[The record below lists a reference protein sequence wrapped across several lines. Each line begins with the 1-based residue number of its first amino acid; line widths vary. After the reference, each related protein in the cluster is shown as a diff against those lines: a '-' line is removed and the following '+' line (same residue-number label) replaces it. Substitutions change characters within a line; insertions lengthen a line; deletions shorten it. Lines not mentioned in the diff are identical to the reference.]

1 MGKPS
6 PKLKPSSPGSNNNTP
21 FLSLRSIRE
30 KDEDLTGTSST
41 TWKDHAWRFLSVSTA
56 KALLLMLVSSST
68 IAAASSSKVGL
79 RDSIEQNVMK
89 GELQRE
95 LQTCDMWGP
104 FETASSYFDMLGG
117 QMLCAYPTNTD
128 LKFPLLSLAHGTGA
142 GGWNLGSYLE
152 FMLVMASTGFVICA
166 PEHCWFDC
174 LDKMDIYQLNAI
186 TSGKYYGERGELPV
200 RREGTVGLLGHSSG
214 GVSTLHSCY
223 PEYVS
228 KYDIGAAMTYDATG
242 AAIANEKL
250 NADLNLSSV
259 DPSIP
264 LFVAKGGYD
273 VDVDKDWD
281 HIVNDTETLLS
292 VNPNRSL
299 LTASIDGM
307 EHNEMLTS
315 LFHWYLTLKAV
326 PYIIAFFTYTL
337 KPSGGCCEESKNVLG
352 MQLKLDSTSYYDDH
366 LIFPCGS
373 PSD

>member
-1 MGKPS
+1 
-6 PKLKPSSPGSNNNTP
+6 
-21 FLSLRSIRE
+21 
-30 KDEDLTGTSST
+30 
-41 TWKDHAWRFLSVSTA
+41 
-56 KALLLMLVSSST
+56 
-68 IAAASSSKVGL
+68 
-79 RDSIEQNVMK
+79 
-89 GELQRE
+89 
-95 LQTCDMWGP
+95 MWGP

-128 LKFPLLSLAHGTGA
+128 LKFPLLSLAHGLNV
-142 GGWNLGSYLE
+142 GGWKLGSYLK
-152 FMLVMASTGFVICA
+152 FMRVMASAGFVICA
-166 PEHCWFDC
+166 PKHCWYDC
-174 LDKMDIYQLNAI
+174 TAKMHIHQLDAI
-186 TSGKYYGERGELPV
+186 TYGKYYGGRGDLPV
-200 RREGTVGLLGHSSG
+200 RREGAVGLLGHSSG

>member
-214 GVSTLHSCY
+214 GVSTLRSCY
-223 PEYVS
+223 PEDVS
-228 KYDIGAAMTYDATG
+228 NYNIGAAMTYDGTG
-242 AAIANEKL
+242 AAYANERKK
-250 NADLNLSSV
+250 ADLDLASV

-264 LFVAKGGYD
+264 LFLAAAD
-273 VDVDKDWD
+273 EDHIWD
-281 HIVNDTETLLS
+281 HTIKNAETLLS
-292 VNPNRSL
+292 TNPNRSL
-299 LTASIDGM
+299 LVAGIDGM
-307 EHNEMLTS
+307 RHNDMRTWF
-315 LFHWYLTLKAV
+315 FHWHQTLKAV
-326 PYIIAFFTYTL
+326 PYIITFFTYTL
-337 KPSGGCCEESKNVLG
+337 KPSEGCCEESKNVLG
-352 MQLKLDSTSYYDDH
+352 MQLELDSTNYYDDH